1 MTAPNAAL
9 RSSTARVESWQRA
22 AWDYY
27 DSVGELRFAAQ
38 WVSNALS
45 RVNIIAAAPPTGQ
58 GDDPT
63 RITLDDPTFT
73 AAQRRAVELVEMI
86 AGGDTGQGQLMA
98 NTGLHL
104 TIAGSSYVVAEPDPD
119 DPLADEFHDWQ
130 VYSSEEIRQAPDGV
144 IELRVSDREWRPIH
158 PNALVVR
165 AWRRH
170 PRWSWQPDA
179 PTRGVLGVLREIQLL
194 QEHIHATAQSR
205 LAGAGILVIPSEAVF
220 PPGQGPQSGFDML
233 DPDDQNV
240 TAPEDNFVE
249 TLVDSMTTPI
259 VDRGSAA
266 AVVPLVVRVP
276 GEFSDKI
283 EHLSFATPFDDRV
296 LSLLES
302 AIKRLSLGMD
312 IPPEIL
318 TGVAGM
324 NHWCLPTRYPIFTQ
338 EGWRRSEDIAVG
350 DVVATMNTN
359 TGLLEFQP
367 VQDIYRA
374 EVVAEPMIVVTLV
387 GQGGH
392 LSHVEMTP
400 KHRNVVQRDGE
411 WLVVTAHEL
420 VAGDVIPTGAPLA
433 EFTTEPKWA
442 DAFVQLIAW
451 YSADGT
457 CTQSNGTPRQ
467 IRLAKSWKRNPQ
479 SVAKMTAV
487 LTEVFGPAVETMP
500 FGSTTPMWRM
510 EMQERGMAVA
520 VLNAAA
526 RDLILSVVPDTNKA
540 IPVSF
545 IEHLTEAQTHLFLA
559 AWADSDG
566 MTNQGRF
573 VGVIEQSDPARL
585 DAIEH
590 AALRLGFSV
599 RRWTETREK
608 ATENGRF
615 SDRPLY
621 CLRIGKTSHRR
632 VQSVTSSMFT
642 GDIWCPTTPNGTW
655 ITQSESGWS
664 VITGNSA
671 WQVEEQA
678 ITLHIEPLAEVI
690 THALTIG
697 YLRPALEAEGYDPA
711 EAMVWF
717 DTSQL
722 TTRPD
727 RTTQAF
733 EAYDRMELSGAAL
746 LREVGLSVDDMPSE
760 EEKRERILL
769 GVARGA
775 PTLAPPILVELGYL
789 SSDVAPPEQVEV
801 EAATPPAL
809 PAGPTTQGPPERA
822 SIPGDALLAA
832 CDVLVHR
839 ALERAGSRLR
849 SAAGKRT
856 AGGAASVP
864 CDDPARLHCTID
876 ATAFADLG
884 QLLDGAWSLVPDI
897 AHRYGCDPE
906 RLTLVLDRYARAL
919 LATGEPHAHDRLA
932 HALAARAS

>member
-1 MTAPNAAL
+1 MTAPNVAL
-9 RSSTARVESWQRA
+9 RSTTSSHRVESWQRA

-63 RITLDDPTFT
+63 RIALDDPTFT

-86 AGGDTGQGQLMA
+86 AGGDTGQGQLIA

-104 TIAGSSYVVAEPDPD
+104 TIAGISYIVAEPDPD
-119 DPLADEFHDWQ
+119 DPTGDEFHDWQ
-130 VYSSEEIRQAPDGV
+130 VYSSEEIRQTPDGI

-220 PPGQGPQSGFDML
+220 PPGQGPQSGFDTL

-296 LSLLES
+296 LSLQEA

-312 IPPEIL
+312 IPPEVL
-318 TGVAGM
+318 TGASGL
-324 NHWCLPTRYPIFTQ
+324 NHWT
-338 EGWRRSEDIAVG
+338 
-350 DVVATMNTN
+350 
-359 TGLLEFQP
+359 
-367 VQDIYRA
+367 
-374 EVVAEPMIVVTLV
+374 
-387 GQGGH
+387 
-392 LSHVEMTP
+392 
-400 KHRNVVQRDGE
+400 
-411 WLVVTAHEL
+411 
-420 VAGDVIPTGAPLA
+420 
-433 EFTTEPKWA
+433 
-442 DAFVQLIAW
+442 
-451 YSADGT
+451 
-457 CTQSNGTPRQ
+457 
-467 IRLAKSWKRNPQ
+467 
-479 SVAKMTAV
+479 
-487 LTEVFGPAVETMP
+487 
-500 FGSTTPMWRM
+500 
-510 EMQERGMAVA
+510 
-520 VLNAAA
+520 
-526 RDLILSVVPDTNKA
+526 
-540 IPVSF
+540 
-545 IEHLTEAQTHLFLA
+545 
-559 AWADSDG
+559 
-566 MTNQGRF
+566 
-573 VGVIEQSDPARL
+573 
-585 DAIEH
+585 
-590 AALRLGFSV
+590 
-599 RRWTETREK
+599 
-608 ATENGRF
+608 
-615 SDRPLY
+615 
-621 CLRIGKTSHRR
+621 
-632 VQSVTSSMFT
+632 
-642 GDIWCPTTPNGTW
+642 
-655 ITQSESGWS
+655 
-664 VITGNSA
+664 A

-697 YLRPALEAEGYDPA
+697 YLRPALEAEGFDPA

-717 DTSQL
+717 DTTQL

-746 LREVGLSVDDMPSE
+746 LREVGLSVDDMPDE
-760 EEKRERILL
+760 AEKRERILL
-769 GVARGA
+769 GVAKGA

-789 SSDVAPPEQVEV
+789 SADVAPPPEAVEV
-801 EAATPPAL
+801 EAVTPQAL
-809 PAGPTTQGPPERA
+809 PAGPATQGPPEQA

-884 QLLDGAWSLVPDI
+884 QLLDGAWSLVPDL
-897 AHRYGCDPE
+897 AHRYNVDPE
-906 RLTLVLDRYARAL
+906 RLALLLDRYARAL
-919 LATGEPHAHDRLA
+919 LATGEPHQHDRLG